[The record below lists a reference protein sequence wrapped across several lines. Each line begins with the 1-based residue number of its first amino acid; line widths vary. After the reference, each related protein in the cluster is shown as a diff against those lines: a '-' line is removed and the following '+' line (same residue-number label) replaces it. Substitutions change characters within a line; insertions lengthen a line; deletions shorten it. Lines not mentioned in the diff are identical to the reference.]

1 MGARIARGS
10 YIAGLALRSGSLPD
24 PAGAQPRLTA
34 AERDHDGGSR
44 MDIAPKVILVW
55 SHKP

>member
-10 YIAGLALRSGSLPD
+10 SIAELALRSGSPPD
-24 PAGAQPRLTA
+24 PAGAQPRFTA

-44 MDIAPKVILVW
+44 MDIASKVILVG